1 VQSHGKS
8 TSRWDTPLSNGT
20 AEPVRKHDAHHRHQK
35 LPPKAGVLSV
45 DISGPFKE
53 APDLHKKKSKYLLVA
68 SFTWPA
74 RKQDGEEEE
83 EEIPEVPD
91 DAPGIDDPDAEE
103 KIKLQNKKVS
113 LRKIRKKIQRMTRK
127 KKFKKEEK

>member
-1 VQSHGKS
+1 MQSHGKS

-20 AEPVRKHDAHHRHQK
+20 AEPVRKHDAHHRRQK

-103 KIKLQNKKVS
+103 KNQVAE
-113 LRKIRKKIQRMTRK
+113 QEGQP
-127 KKFKKEEK
+127 KEDQKEDPKDDPQEEI